1 MALGDSGRRGAGAA
15 AVFNCLEQEKGWQP
29 SPFRHPPP
37 GWEVM
42 DQRWG
47 PATFPITMSA
57 HFSDSQVTLCK
68 RPMYLGQGAHWP
80 PRLEATYGQA
90 KADCNT

>member
-1 MALGDSGRRGAGAA
+1 MTLGEEVQVLPLSLTVWSRRKVG
-15 AVFNCLEQEKGWQP
+15 
-29 SPFRHPPP
+29 SPFHHPPP

-47 PATFPITMSA
+47 PATFPVTMSA
-57 HFSDSQVTLCK
+57 HFSDSQVTLCR
-68 RPMYLGQGAHWP
+68 RPTYLGQGVHWP

-90 KADCNT
+90 KADCDT